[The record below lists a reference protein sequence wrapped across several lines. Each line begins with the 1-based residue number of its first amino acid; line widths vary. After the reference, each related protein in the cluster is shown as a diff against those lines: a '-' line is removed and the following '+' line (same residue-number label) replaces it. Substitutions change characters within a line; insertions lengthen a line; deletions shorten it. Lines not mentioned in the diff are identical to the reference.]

1 VYDPDALQLA
11 VQLRWTLP
19 WLRTASPGRLE
30 PGLRRFVRCRLPW
43 TARDLVDAIDTL
55 NSRLGRASMTT
66 GLIRHPAGLL
76 ASYLRGLDVDADH
89 PRGGDLD
96 PSLDRPEPLS
106 ATQRANRQRR
116 AEATARQHATPPPA
130 SWREA
135 RAELRA
141 RNQRPDD
148 EDPASPGPPTG

>member
-11 VQLRWTLP
+11 VQLRWSLP
-19 WLRTASPGRLE
+19 WLRAASPGRLE
-30 PGLRRFVRCRLPW
+30 PGLRRFVRARLPW

-55 NSRLGRASMTT
+55 NTRLGRASMTA

-89 PRGGDLD
+89 PRPDLD
-96 PSLDRPEPLS
+96 PSLDRSDPVS

-130 SWREA
+130 SWDQA

-141 RNQRPDD
+141 RNDRPGD
-148 EDPASPGPPTG
+148 EDPAAPGSPAG